1 DEDQL
6 VRDFLSIDITSV
18 ELKVVQK
25 GPLEIC
31 AVSLSIRKCFEIRC
45 DCQNVPGEGGLRTS
59 NINPLCSAKEHT
71 SSLQDRP
78 CQENN
83 TVETSENKT
92 SNHYQSEGTSSKA
105 EKSFKDQSTG
115 FTSATFNLMQS
126 EKGKDF
132 SPWFTTGVFVGGF
145 VFGLIIS
152 MTFSYLCNRR
162 RRTGAEKE
170 KPEYSMGQDI
180 PLLNSHLPVK
190 DTPVYSEISEQKQN
204 NKPQNNGSTPL
215 YSSPVYVG
223 EYVEPVTMNGNARL
237 LQDNQSN
244 DEHNLPIHAMYTEP
258 IGTDQTRRLSDL
270 CNNEYS
276 HLQFNGESQL
286 RTQGK
291 KECDETSNEAKAES
305 TENNQT
311 EHDEDPVGAFDGTN
325 KILDKQQREAS
336 EIESNSALSDLSDKE
351 GKDIANNANQALLS
365 NGKENEYFVLEKNEP

>member
-1 DEDQL
+1 MLYSVLNKQHTFLSGVYEQNQDSLNGMKKLLVGIMIAISLIFFTSSSVTLASNCNNPLDFDIYQSKNFKKVGLGNITENIKWALQNTSLTEDEDQL

-204 NKPQNNGSTPL
+204 NK
-215 YSSPVYVG
+215 
-223 EYVEPVTMNGNARL
+223 A
-237 LQDNQSN
+237 
-244 DEHNLPIHAMYTEP
+244 
-258 IGTDQTRRLSDL
+258 
-270 CNNEYS
+270 
-276 HLQFNGESQL
+276 
-286 RTQGK
+286 
-291 KECDETSNEAKAES
+291 
-305 TENNQT
+305 
-311 EHDEDPVGAFDGTN
+311 
-325 KILDKQQREAS
+325 
-336 EIESNSALSDLSDKE
+336 SNSRSSIFLQ
-351 GKDIANNANQALLS
+351 N
-365 NGKENEYFVLEKNEP
+365 